1 MTKKDYILLFTL
13 FVFIFQPPFLP
24 YSLIYL
30 LGPIVLWALSR
41 DRSYEKICIIQ
52 KSKIKKIS
60 VFFFQ
65 LTVYLFFINLLDILI
80 SEDKFLL
87 ATRLRCIN
95 QLLILSLFQF
105 SFIVYLLLKFE
116 ERQFGLENVMDYLVK
131 AGLVQGFCAVVAFLV
146 PQVRQ
151 LFIMFGDQALF
162 SNEFFM
168 ERRGFGFSMTLIDTF
183 GYGMGL
189 IAGYILLFNWSKEKN
204 KKLLLSFLLISFAIA
219 VNARTGILV
228 ILIAI
233 AVKYLYCNSISTFFK
248 RILPVFLVIYGVI
261 TYAPALLAAG
271 ARSENATISWICLSF
286 SDIFEL
292 LQGSGKLDSA
302 AELDFFSTFIGLP
315 TNPFELLFGA
325 GHYVYDTQDTLGFRT
340 DIGYLNMFWEFGI
353 LGSAILLLFMLSL
366 LLKPFYM
373 TRDIAIKKISLFNT
387 ITYFA
392 LLMKAILIGYN
403 PGVFI
408 NYLVTFSLYF
418 YIWKEKQQSLS
429 RQHH

>member
-41 DRSYEKICIIQ
+41 NRSYEKRCIIQ

-65 LTVYLFFINLLDILI
+65 LTVYLFFINLLELII

-87 ATRLRCIN
+87 ETRLGCIN

-116 ERQFGLENVMDYLVK
+116 ERQLGLVNVMDYMVK
-131 AGLVQGFCAVVAFLV
+131 AGLVQGICAVVAFLV

-151 LFIMFGDQALF
+151 LFIMFGDQELF

-168 ERRGFGFSMTLIDTF
+168 ERRGFGFSMTLIYTF

-233 AVKYLYCNSISTFFK
+233 ALKYLYD
-248 RILPVFLVIYGVI
+248 IL
-261 TYAPALLAAG
+261 
-271 ARSENATISWICLSF
+271 
-286 SDIFEL
+286 EL
-292 LQGSGKLDSA
+292 MG
-302 AELDFFSTFIGLP
+302 
-315 TNPFELLFGA
+315 
-325 GHYVYDTQDTLGFRT
+325 
-340 DIGYLNMFWEFGI
+340 
-353 LGSAILLLFMLSL
+353 
-366 LLKPFYM
+366 
-373 TRDIAIKKISLFNT
+373 
-387 ITYFA
+387 
-392 LLMKAILIGYN
+392 
-403 PGVFI
+403 
-408 NYLVTFSLYF
+408 
-418 YIWKEKQQSLS
+418 
-429 RQHH
+429 